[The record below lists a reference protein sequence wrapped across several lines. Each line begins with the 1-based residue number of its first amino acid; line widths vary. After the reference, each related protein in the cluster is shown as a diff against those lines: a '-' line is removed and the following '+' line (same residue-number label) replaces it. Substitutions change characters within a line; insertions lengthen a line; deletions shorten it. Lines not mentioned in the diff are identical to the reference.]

1 MLRLPRGASAILCV
15 LASLTAPTANSAG
28 VRELTLRFAAYPNAP
43 DLSCP
48 SVPGATTHHSVQR
61 GKPASDAR
69 LPDAT
74 DLDALPAP
82 ASLPQMTVPAQY
94 LQRFKLPPQNAVTPL
109 HIGLW
114 GDSHLAAGFVGD
126 ALTQVLRKQGYTVGP
141 RWISLAMGRPGV
153 RTPLRKVCVSPRW
166 SFEAAYQTRDDGPL
180 RVGPDL
186 ARLHT
191 RQRDSWLWL
200 DLRGTDRRARTAAV
214 DIFYQPGP
222 RGAGLLIGV
231 DDARARPV
239 RLSPARSSEPPGR
252 LRIQVTG
259 GAMSLLKLRV
269 MAGELTV
276 YGIRLQAADAPDVEL
291 DLLAYPSATMRGWAI
306 ADAETLHSMLGKEG
320 FDAVV
325 LAYGT
330 NEGNV
335 SPFAIQGYERTLAS
349 GLDGLRKA
357 IPAASCLLVGPT
369 DRGRLLPARTQNA
382 SQEVRS
388 TELLHYARI
397 HQEIA
402 ETQARLG
409 AVADCGSW
417 RWQAYMGG
425 QGSIYRWLLE
435 TPPLAAPDLT
445 HLTPEGYRRSGM
457 ALAEVLGWDVP
468 TSPALPFEPRP
479 P

>member
-1 MLRLPRGASAILCV
+1 
-15 LASLTAPTANSAG
+15 
-28 VRELTLRFAAYPNAP
+28 
-43 DLSCP
+43 
-48 SVPGATTHHSVQR
+48 VPGAVLR
-61 GKPASDAR
+61 KPAQRATRITDAR
-69 LPDAT
+69 MPDAA

-82 ASLPQMTVPAQY
+82 ASLPQETVPAQY
-94 LQRFKLPPQNAVTPL
+94 LRRFKLPPRNAAAPV

-126 ALTQVLRKQGYTVGP
+126 ALTQVLRSRGYTVGP
-141 RWISLAMGRPGV
+141 RWVSLAMGRPGV
-153 RTPLRKVCVSPRW
+153 RTPLRKVCISPQW
-166 SFEAAYQTRDDGPL
+166 SFETAYKARDDRL
-180 RVGPDL
+180 KVGPDL

-191 RQRDSWLWL
+191 RKRDSWLWL
-200 DLRGTDRRARTAAV
+200 DLRGTDRRARIEAV
-214 DIFYQPGP
+214 EIFYQPGQ
-222 RGAGLLIGV
+222 RGAGLLVGV

-239 RLSPARSSEPPGR
+239 RLSPARSNEPPGR
-252 LRIQVTG
+252 LRIQVD

-269 MAGELTV
+269 MAGELTL
-276 YGIRLQAADAPDVEL
+276 YGIRLQPAEAPDIEL
-291 DLLAYPSATMRGWAI
+291 DLMAYPSATVRGWAV
-306 ADAETLHSMLGKEG
+306 ADPKTLRAMLDEDD

-335 SPFAIQGYERTLAS
+335 APFALEGYERTLES
-349 GLDGLRKA
+349 GLDGMRKA

-369 DRGRLLPARTQNA
+369 DRGRLLPIRTQKA
-382 SQEVRS
+382 SQEARS

-402 ETQARLG
+402 ETQARHAA
-409 AVADCGSW
+409 AVHCGVW

-435 TPPLAAPDLT
+435 MPPLAAADLI
-445 HLTPEGYRRSGM
+445 HLTPEGYRRTGL
-457 ALAEVLGWDVP
+457 ALAEVLGWNAQTP
-468 TSPALPFEPRP
+468 PALPFEPRP